1 MENNFI
7 SKEPIDVCT
16 FQLKNILLL
25 TFVKV
30 SFLVEIKNSRKSKTS

>member
-25 TFVKV
+25 VKV
-30 SFLVEIKNSRKSKTS
+30 SLPVEIKNSRKSKTS